1 MFCCD
6 MGRKGELAA
15 KFWRVISTLGLTAAM
30 LFAASCGS
38 GSPSNS
44 NTGNPFSSDPPATVP
59 LVQLSSDPFTNLTS
73 QHATE
78 VEPGS
83 FSFGSTIV
91 TSFQV
96 GRISG
101 GGAADIGY
109 AISNDGGM
117 TWQNSL
123 LPGLTTFQGAGTN
136 SAVSDT
142 SVIYDAKH
150 GVWMIATLP
159 ISSTNVQVAVS
170 RSTDGGASW
179 GGPLIMAQSP
189 GLDKNWITCDN
200 APTSP
205 HYGNC
210 YMEWDDNGNGNLMFM
225 STSSDG
231 GLSWSAG
238 AAVAARGLG
247 GQPLVQPSG
256 TVIVPFLANLPLIES
271 FSSTDGGTS
280 WGNVV
285 QVAAVSDHGVAGG
298 LRTDALPSAQE
309 DAAGNVYVIWQDCRF
324 RANCASNDLVMS
336 TSPNGTNWTQP
347 ARIPI
352 DALTSAADHFI
363 PGLGID
369 PATSGSTAHLGLTYY
384 YFPQANC
391 TSATCALYAG
401 FISSADG
408 GSTWSAATP
417 VAGPMELSWLPSTD
431 SGQMVGDYIATSFA
445 GGNAYGF
452 FAVAKA
458 KSGSTFNE
466 AIYTTQAGFNV
477 AAAEAKNSSAGE
489 RPVISAVGRATG
501 RSYAKRKA
509 KR

>member
-1 MFCCD
+1 MKFC
-6 MGRKGELAA
+6 RLAWA
-15 KFWRVISTLGLTAAM
+15 LGLSATI
-30 LFAASCGS
+30 LFVISCGS
-38 GSPSNS
+38 SSNS
-44 NTGNPFSSDPPATVP
+44 NSNSGNPFSSDPPATVP
-59 LVQLSSDPFTNLTS
+59 LAQLSSDSFTNATS

-83 FSFGSTIV
+83 FSFGSTII

-96 GRISG
+96 ARISG
-101 GGAADIGY
+101 GGGADIGY
-109 AISNDGGM
+109 SISNDNGT
-117 TWQNSL
+117 TWQNGL

-150 GVWMIATLP
+150 GVWMISSLP
-159 ISSTNVQVAVS
+159 ISPGNIQVAVS
-170 RSTDGGASW
+170 RSSDGGASW
-179 GGPLIMAQSP
+179 GDPVIVAQ
-189 GLDKNWITCDN
+189 GADLDKDWITCDDT
-200 APTSP
+200 PTSP

-210 YMEWDDNGNGNLMFM
+210 YMEWDDNGNSNLMFM

-231 GLSWSAG
+231 GLTWSAG
-238 AAVAARGLG
+238 FAVSSAGGLG
-247 GQPLVQPSG
+247 GQPLVQPG
-256 TVIVPFLANLPLIES
+256 GAVIVPFLANAGMIQS
-271 FSSTDGGTS
+271 FSSTDGGAT

-285 QVAAVSDHGVAGG
+285 QIAAVTDHPVAGG
-298 LRTDALPSAQE
+298 LRSDALPSAQE
-309 DAAGNVYVIWQDCRF
+309 DAGGNVYVIWQDCRF

-336 TSPNGTNWTQP
+336 TSGNGANWTQP

-352 DALTSAADHFI
+352 DAVTSTADHFI

-369 PATSGSTAHLGLTYY
+369 PATTGSTAHLGLTYY
-384 YFPQANC
+384 YYPQTNC
-391 TSATCALYAG
+391 SAASCALYAG

-417 VAGPMELSWLPSTD
+417 VAGPMALSWLPSTD
-431 SGQMVGDYIATSFA
+431 SGQMVADYIATSFA

-458 KSGSTFNE
+458 KSGATFNQ
-466 AIYTTQAGFNV
+466 AIYTTQTGFNV

-489 RPVISAVGRATG
+489 RPVEGLVSHAVARRNMLQKTV
-501 RSYAKRKA
+501 RR
-509 KR
+509 

>member
-1 MFCCD
+1 M
-6 MGRKGELAA
+6 ASA
-15 KFWRVISTLGLTAAM
+15 LGLSATI
-30 LFAASCGS
+30 LFVTSCGS
-38 GSPSNS
+38 SSRSSSTPD
-44 NTGNPFSSDPPATVP
+44 PFSSDPPATVP
-59 LVQLSSDPFTNLTS
+59 LVQLSSDRFTNLSS

-83 FSFGSTIV
+83 FSFGPTII

-109 AISNDGGM
+109 AISNDGGT
-117 TWQNSL
+117 TWQNGL

-142 SVIYDAKH
+142 AVIYDAKH
-150 GVWMIATLP
+150 GVWMIASLP
-159 ISSTNVQVAVS
+159 ISSTNIQVAVS
-170 RSTDGGASW
+170 RSTDGGVSW
-179 GGPLIMAQSP
+179 RNPVIVANGAD
-189 GLDKNWITCDN
+189 LDKDWITCDN
-200 APTSP
+200 TSTSP

-210 YMEWDDNGNGNLMFM
+210 YEEWDDNGSSNLMFM

-238 AAVAARGLG
+238 VAVTAARGLG

-256 TVIVPFLANLPLIES
+256 TVVVPFLANAPLIQS
-271 FSSTDGGTS
+271 FSSTDGGTT

-285 QVAAVSDHGVAGG
+285 QVAAVTDHAVAGG
-298 LRTDALPSAQE
+298 LRSGALPSAQE
-309 DAAGNVYVIWQDCRF
+309 DAGGNVDVVWQDCRF

-336 TSPNGTNWTQP
+336 TSSDGTHWTQP

-352 DALTSAADHFI
+352 DAVTSTADHFI

-369 PATSGSTAHLGLTYY
+369 PATSGGTAHLGLTYY
-384 YFPQANC
+384 YYPQANC
-391 TSATCALYAG
+391 TTATCALYVG
-401 FISSADG
+401 FISSVDG

-417 VAGPMELSWLPSTD
+417 VAGPMALSWLPSTD

-445 GGNAYGF
+445 GGNAHGF
-452 FAVAKA
+452 FASAKA

-466 AIYTTQAGFNV
+466 AIYTTQTGFNV
-477 AAAEAKNSSAGE
+477 AADEAKNSSAGE
-489 RPVISAVGRATG
+489 NPVMSAVGRAATRTYG
-501 RSYAKRKA
+501 ARKTV
-509 KR
+509 RR